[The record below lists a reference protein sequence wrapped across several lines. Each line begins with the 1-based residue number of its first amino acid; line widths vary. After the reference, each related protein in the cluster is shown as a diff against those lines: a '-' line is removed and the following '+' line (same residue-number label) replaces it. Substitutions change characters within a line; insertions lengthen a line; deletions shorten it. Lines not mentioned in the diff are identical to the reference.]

1 MFRFCVKVVLV
12 IDVVAALSL
21 LASVWFL
28 LR

>member
-1 MFRFCVKVVLV
+1 MFRFCVKVALV

-21 LASVWFL
+21 LASVRFL